1 MAIDWDMYFDE
12 ADYASSGGAGNYYND
27 DTYSYDNDSYFDEAD
42 FLANNGSGNYYD
54 YEDYNYSYDYPE
66 YDLLTPPPA
75 GTNFPSLAQLSA
87 RPSQAP
93 SANNRPQG
101 MYGPV
106 DSRGNYNLVNDDT
119 YSFGGAG
126 SLLGG
131 LLGGNDGRFGSSDL
145 MGYLGKG
152 IDTYM
157 GKRENDRYNEMMQP
171 MTDLYRAQAADVQ
184 NRRDNRDA
192 NLAGE
197 YSEWEGLMQ
206 PQWDRRDQIA
216 DNLRQAQGQTQSS
229 TSAWNRAA
237 SEQARD
243 ATKLAS
249 RRAMSKDYDTRTGIL
264 GGQLSALNPLGQKGY
279 LERQE
284 NPWLGMLTQ
293 GIIG

>member
-1 MAIDWDMYFDE
+1 MAWYDIFDDDEYGDDDGWGITYDTGWDDSGEWYDE
-12 ADYASSGGAGNYYND
+12 YSDGLDAAYDAGDASWYDDLGTPYSGPMTD
-27 DTYSYDNDSYFDEAD
+27 RWDTGFGGQ
-42 FLANNGSGNYYD
+42 ANPYTGIGSTLGDLGSSIGKYTGSG
-54 YEDYNYSYDYPE
+54 
-66 YDLLTPPPA
+66 
-75 GTNFPSLAQLSA
+75 
-87 RPSQAP
+87 
-93 SANNRPQG
+93 
-101 MYGPV
+101 
-106 DSRGNYNLVNDDT
+106 
-119 YSFGGAG
+119 SF
-126 SLLGG
+126 LGG
-131 LLGGNDGRFGSSDL
+131 LFGGKDGSIGGSDL
-145 MGYLGKG
+145 MGYLGTG

-171 MTDLYRAQAADVQ
+171 MTDLYKAQAADVQ

-192 NLAGE
+192 NLAAE

-206 PQWDRRDQIA
+206 PQWDRRDQRA

-249 RRAMSKDYDTRTGIL
+249 RRAMEKDYETRTGML

-284 NPWLGMLTQ
+284 NPWLGMVSQ
-293 GIIG
+293 GITG